1 MTTLKQAVRLALGTG
16 MVALL
21 GTSVAMAADEKKDD
35 TQLEQVVVTGTRVAD
50 RSATDTA
57 VPVDV
62 IGSGALTHIGI
73 TEVNQALSSALP
85 SFNFPRPSLN
95 DGTDTIRPA
104 TLRGLAPDQ
113 TLVLVNSKR
122 RHTSSLVN
130 VNGSIGRGAAA
141 VDLNTIPAAAIQTI
155 EVLRDGASAQYG
167 SDAIAGVI
175 NVRLKERSDGGGVSV
190 TYGEHIT
197 KYTVPTATQNAPADA
212 TWDVPAKIS
221 RSRTDG
227 GTTTFSAWKG
237 FKLGD
242 TGWLTLTGE
251 YKDQAHS
258 ERGGYDVR
266 QNYPKLADGSYDPR
280 ELTFNRWDNWYG
292 DPEMKQGTVFAN
304 FGADLSNGAKLYGWA
319 SYQDRKARSAG
330 FYRRAQDSRNVIEI
344 YPDGF
349 LPIIAPTVTDYSGAL
364 GVQWQWGAWDMD
376 TSVVYGYNKM
386 HYIIENTLNAS
397 IGPSSKTRFDAGGF
411 DYDQAVFNFSGVRTV
426 DVASFAS
433 PLNVAAGV
441 EARDEGYSIFAGEP
455 DSYINGGYTLPNGDA
470 RASGSQVFPGFQP
483 ADVLNKSRTAVG
495 AYLDLE
501 ANVTQKLLASVAARG
516 EHYSDFGD
524 NVSGKLA
531 LRYDF
536 TDTFARRG
544 SVSNGFR
551 APSLQ
556 QQYFSATSTNFV
568 LGVPYDIKTFPVTDP
583 RAEALGAK
591 PLKAEKSINFS
602 VGMVWKV
609 GLGSITIDAYQIDLT
624 NRIVLS
630 ENLGTSSSQTQ
641 IGDYLES
648 LGYVGVKGGRFFL
661 NGVDTTTKG
670 VELVANWPWETD
682 NAGMFNFTL
691 AGSYNTT
698 DVTKVPELS
707 PALAALF
714 APNPA
719 PPLFGRVNVLTYEKG
734 QPKDKLTA
742 SVNWSRDKWASTVRA
757 TYYGDVLAPGSS
769 AANDFWLGTKTIVDL
784 EVRYDVTKAVQLSL
798 GADNLFDA
806 YPPAYPGTLNG
817 TGNVP
822 FSGYTPYGFTGR
834 YVYGRVNVNF

>member
-21 GTSVAMAADEKKDD
+21 GTSVAMAADDKKDD

-50 RSATDTA
+50 RSAIDTA

-62 IGSGALTHIGI
+62 IASGALTHLGV
-73 TEVNQALSSALP
+73 TEVNQALASALP

-122 RHTSSLVN
+122 RHASSLVN

-175 NVRLKERSDGGGVSV
+175 NVRLKERSDGGGLSL

-197 KYTVPTATQNAPADA
+197 KYTVPTATQNAPAGA
-212 TWDVPAKIS
+212 TWDVPATIS

-227 GTTTFSAWKG
+227 QATTVSAWKG

-242 TGWLTLTGE
+242 TGWLTLSAE

-266 QNYPKLADGSYDPR
+266 QNYPLLGDGSFDPR

-330 FYRRAQDSRNVIEI
+330 FYRRALDSRNVIAI

-364 GVQWQWGAWDMD
+364 GVKWQWGDWDMD
-376 TSVVYGYNKM
+376 TSMVYGYNKM

-397 IGPSSKTRFDAGGF
+397 LGPSSKTRFDAGGF

-441 EARDEGYSIFAGEP
+441 EARNEGYSIFAGEP
-455 DSYINGGYTLPNGDA
+455 DSYINGDPTK
-470 RASGSQVFPGFQP
+470 ASGSQVFPGFQP
-483 ADVLNKSRTAVG
+483 SDVLNKSRTAVG

-501 ANVTQKLLASVAARG
+501 ANVTQKLLASAAVRG
-516 EHYSDFGD
+516 EHYSDFGS

-531 LRYDF
+531 LRYDL
-536 TDTFARRG
+536 TDTFALRG
-544 SVSNGFR
+544 SVSNGFH

-556 QQYFSATSTNFV
+556 QQYFSATSTNFTN
-568 LGVPYDIKTFPVTDP
+568 GVPFDVKTFPVTDP

-609 GLGSITIDAYQIDLT
+609 GLGSITVDAYQININD
-624 NRIVLS
+624 RIVLT
-630 ENLGTSSSQTQ
+630 ENLTQSQ
-641 IGDYLES
+641 IKAYLES
-648 LGYVGVKGGRFFL
+648 LGFIGISGGRFFL
-661 NGVDTTTKG
+661 NGVDTRTKG
-670 VELVANWPWETD
+670 VEVVANWPWETD

-698 DVTKVPELS
+698 DVTKVPPLS
-707 PALAALF
+707 DTLAQLF
-714 APNPA
+714 APNPP
-719 PPLFGRVNVLTYEKG
+719 PPLFGRVNILTYEKG
-734 QPKDKLTA
+734 QPKEKFTA

-757 TYYGDVLAPGSS
+757 TYYGEVLSPGTD
-769 AANDFWLGTKTIVDL
+769 AARDFWLGTKTLVDL
-784 EVRYDVTKAVQLSL
+784 EVRYDVTKAVQLAL

-834 YVYGRVNVNF
+834 YVYGRVNVKF